1 MFGAKDTNLID
12 MSWISL
18 SPDHSNTKCGID
30 PVTILRFAVKYRLHP
45 LAIHD
50 AMTVGAQ
57 RPKVNEYNGDFFFVI
72 LPTFRLTKKSM
83 DAWKAVTKAK
93 TDKILRHDRERI
105 TSRTDDESEEEDDD
119 AEDAEDV
126 LVMSD
131 KDIFGPEPL
140 RVRVEIQQVG
150 LFVKAKAP
158 YDVVIS
164 LEEGWH
170 AFHVHYEQP
179 NGSATSR
186 IKNQRNRAFRRS
198 GMFNSI
204 VRDLGNDFSF
214 SRQGNS
220 LHLMYTM
227 IQTTMEELESVTGA
241 YRTRLGWFQVMLQI
255 EEWQLE
261 RKYIRRLLSTQRE
274 LDKLIQISRPC
285 TSVLR
290 HLISIMESDR
300 LNDMNGDHRVEIR
313 TYLEDLLDQ
322 FNMMM
327 EDLNSLSGLCKS
339 YYIEYDTYQDQRMN
353 RVLYF
358 LTLITVLFLPLQTAT
373 GLYGMNFAEPDEG
386 KEVFNGYGMPELTLI
401 PRVLRFFWPM
411 VTGITLIMLT
421 WMMTQSIIPCN
432 KTRIF
437 CRRICP
443 CLCCLFSCCCRFHWC
458 CTGCRRRTRLERVLE
473 SRRSEILSGSSNST

>member
-1 MFGAKDTNLID
+1 M
-12 MSWISL
+12 
-18 SPDHSNTKCGID
+18 H
-30 PVTILRFAVKYRLHP
+30 
-45 LAIHD
+45 
-50 AMTVGAQ
+50 
-57 RPKVNEYNGDFFFVI
+57 
-72 LPTFRLTKKSM
+72 FR
-83 DAWKAVTKAK
+83 
-93 TDKILRHDRERI
+93 
-105 TSRTDDESEEEDDD
+105 
-119 AEDAEDV
+119 
-126 LVMSD
+126 
-131 KDIFGPEPL
+131 
-140 RVRVEIQQVG
+140 
-150 LFVKAKAP
+150 
-158 YDVVIS
+158 
-164 LEEGWH
+164 
-170 AFHVHYEQP
+170 HYEQP

-186 IKNQRNRAFRRS
+186 IKNQRNRAYRRS

-300 LNDMNGDHRVEIR
+300 LNDMNGDHRLEIR

-327 EDLNSLSGLCKS
+327 EDLHSLSGLCKS

-373 GLYGMNFAEPDEG
+373 GLYGMNFAEPAPG
-386 KEVFNGYGMPELTLI
+386 KEDFNGYGMPELHLYQGYFG
-401 PRVLRFFWPM
+401 FFWPM

-432 KTRIF
+432 KTKIC

-443 CLCCLFSCCCRFHWC
+443 CLCCLFSCCCRFNWC
-458 CTGCRRRTRLERVLE
+458 CNSCRRRTRLERVLE
-473 SRRSEILSGSSNST
+473 SRRSEILLGSSNST